1 MHLLINSFQFPNPSG
16 CRRTPQFT
24 NVSEY
29 ITVGG
34 SPDAESLRAHP
45 SMCGLSYN
53 VQVGPEG
60 SLGTGRDFKK
70 T

>member
-1 MHLLINSFQFPNPSG
+1 MHLLINRFSNPSA
-16 CRRTPQFT
+16 CRTPQFT

-29 ITVGG
+29 IIVGG
-34 SPDAESLRAHP
+34 SPDAAESLRAHP

-60 SLGTGRDFKK
+60 NLDTGRDLTK